1 MVKYGQIWLN
11 MVRKRWS
18 VVASAIVGVVFD
30 QIDQKSGQKWSK
42 MVDFKYLTTF
52 GEIAEKSG
60 SGKIKHAKVS

>member
-42 MVDFKYLTTF
+42 LVKD
-52 GEIAEKSG
+52 GQRWSISN
-60 SGKIKHAKVS
+60 I